1 MSILT
6 RLPARGRLAIVA
18 AMTRASNGVG
28 AYGERRAV
36 EYLVHE
42 AGMVV
47 LARNWRCADGE
58 IDIVARDGSD
68 LVFVEVKTRRDR
80 RFGPPEEA
88 VVVAKRRR
96 LRRLALQWLAE
107 SGVRPREIRFDVVSV
122 LRPRRGPAHVEHLR
136 AAF

>member
-1 MSILT
+1 
-6 RLPARGRLAIVA
+6 
-18 AMTRASNGVG
+18 MTRASNGVG

-36 EYLVHE
+36 EFLVHE

-58 IDIVARDGSD
+58 IDIVARDGTD
-68 LVFVEVKTRRDR
+68 LVFVEVKTRRDHT
-80 RFGPPEEA
+80 FGPPGEA
-88 VVVAKRRR
+88 VVAAKRRR

-122 LRPRRGPAHVEHLR
+122 LRPRSGPAQVEHLR